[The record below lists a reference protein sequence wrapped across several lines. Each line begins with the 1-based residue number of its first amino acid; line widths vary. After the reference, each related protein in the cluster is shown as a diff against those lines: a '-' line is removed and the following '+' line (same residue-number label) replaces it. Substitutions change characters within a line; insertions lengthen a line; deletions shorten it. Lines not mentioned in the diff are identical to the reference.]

1 MMTRLSSRQPQ
12 GTQGALPALRARRG
26 VTLSELL
33 VALVIVSIIGTA
45 LTSIFLSQSR
55 FYARDDAER
64 QARQSTR
71 GGLNVILSDLRMVD
85 ADSGVIAPTTS
96 KTVTV
101 RVAYAMGLVCAVSGS
116 DVTVA
121 RLPVDS
127 LIYNYPPNA
136 VIGYAVRDTTGFYK
150 YSTGAVTKSE
160 NGTVSN
166 CTGGT
171 TPIDTVPTG
180 KVITLGP
187 TLPGLTSANV
197 AQVVVL
203 YRTITYAF
211 ADSKTLPGKTALWR
225 ITKTTGGADS
235 IELAAPYDT
244 SARFRFYV
252 GNADA
257 AQDSPPAALTKVRG
271 LELRLNAL
279 SESNLRVTGQPALA
293 KSTTAVFFQNRLF

>member
-1 MMTRLSSRQPQ
+1 MMRLPPLS
-12 GTQGALPALRARRG
+12 ARRRPARPGAPRPRHG
-26 VTLSELL
+26 VTLAEML
-33 VALVIVSIIGTA
+33 VALVIVSIVGTA
-45 LTSIFLSQSR
+45 LTGIFLSQSR
-55 FYARDDAER
+55 FYMRDDAER

-71 GGLNVILSDLRMVD
+71 GALNVVLSDLRMVD
-85 ADSGVIAPTTS
+85 ADSGVIAPTDQ

-101 RVAYAMGLVCAVSGS
+101 RVAYAMGLLCTVNN
-116 DVTVA
+116 DNTITVA

-127 LIYNYPPNA
+127 MIYNYPA
-136 VIGYAVRDTTGFYK
+136 SAAIGYAVRDTTGFYR
-150 YSTGAVTKSE
+150 YSTGTVTKSE
-160 NGTVSN
+160 NGQVSN
-166 CTGGT
+166 CLSTAA
-171 TPIDTVPTG
+171 IDTVPTG

-279 SESNLRVTGQPALA
+279 SEANLRVTGKPALA